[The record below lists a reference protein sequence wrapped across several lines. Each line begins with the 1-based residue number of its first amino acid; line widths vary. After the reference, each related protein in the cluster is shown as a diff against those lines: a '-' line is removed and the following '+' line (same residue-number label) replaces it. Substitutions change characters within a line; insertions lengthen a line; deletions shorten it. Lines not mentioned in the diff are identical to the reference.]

1 MQQLSCPSCHQS
13 KPRFNRFREPRRHC
27 ICGRYAA
34 FGEALCRTCSGIAFD
49 TSAREFSFKPNIDRE
64 FNRMMQQTISHNLRL
79 PKRKPKE
86 VLEGTYGS
94 SFGDISISTLDG
106 RVISVSFGANGGD
119 EVLRLLGRD
128 IEIGDGEP
136 PSYVAYGVIGAIEG
150 EGYNPPI
157 ELIGTAF
164 QKQVWSEL
172 RKVSWRQT
180 ITYKELATRIGKPE
194 AYRAVANAVGAN
206 RLAVIVPCHRVIP
219 VRGGVG
225 GYRWGSEL
233 KVKLLE
239 RERQI

>member
-1 MQQLSCPSCHQS
+1 M
-13 KPRFNRFREPRRHC
+13 
-27 ICGRYAA
+27 
-34 FGEALCRTCSGIAFD
+34 
-49 TSAREFSFKPNIDRE
+49 
-64 FNRMMQQTISHNLRL
+64 
-79 PKRKPKE
+79 
-86 VLEGTYGS
+86 V
-94 SFGDISISTLDG
+94 
-106 RVISVSFGANGGD
+106 
-119 EVLRLLGRD
+119 
-128 IEIGDGEP
+128 
-136 PSYVAYGVIGAIEG
+136 YGVIGAIEG

-172 RKVSWRQT
+172 RKVSWGQT